1 MGESAGGASIIHQIT
16 AYGGAWGAVPFQRAI
31 VQSPGYAIS
40 VDAGHGLDVAL
51 DAASRL
57 TGRPVTTAQ
66 QLGRLDAATL
76 VQVNRAAVNQSTPGS
91 WTYGPVPDGDYVP
104 DLPSFLLR
112 DGRFDADVQVMAG
125 HNLHEAA
132 AFVPAIDSAARFRSA
147 VRAAVFGISDAALD
161 HVVAS
166 LYPDDLS
173 GRHGYT
179 TQTGRLTALTDDA
192 AFKCHTRYLGRAPF
206 ARPSYNYLFA
216 YPPSVHQQDVA
227 FTWFHGDAAKVTTPG
242 TRVDAALAVAM
253 QRRFTRFAQTG
264 RPDGDEED
272 DELAWPAYGAGAA
285 VLTFGPTTL
294 SVGEEAPNDRCDYWQ
309 CKWAPSSP
317 LFFHLQRKSLTL
329 SVVAGIWQ

>member
-16 AYGGAWGAVPFQRAI
+16 AYGGAQGPVPFQRAI

-40 VDAGHGLDVAL
+40 VDTSRGLALAL

-57 TGRPVTTAQ
+57 TGRPVTTAE

-76 VQVNRAAVNQSTPGS
+76 IQVNRAAVNQSTPGS
-91 WTYGPVPDGDYVP
+91 WTYGPVPDGSYVP

-112 DGRFDADVQVMAG
+112 AGRFDAGVQVMPG
-125 HNLHEAA
+125 HNVHEAA
-132 AFVPAIDSAARFRSA
+132 AFVPAVDSAARFAAA
-147 VRAAVFGISDAALD
+147 VRAVVFGIADAALD
-161 HVVAS
+161 HVVTS

-192 AFKCHTRYLGRAPF
+192 AFKCHTRYLGRASF

-242 TRVDAALAVAM
+242 TRVDPVLAVAM

-264 RPDGDEED
+264 RPDSDEND
-272 DELAWPAYGAGAA
+272 DEPAWPAYGGGAA
-285 VLTFGPTTL
+285 VMNFDVPAL
-294 SVGEEAPNDRCDYWQ
+294 SVDEEAPNDRCDYWQ
-309 CKWAPSSP
+309 CKWAPSSFSFISSKED
-317 LFFHLQRKSLTL
+317 LLTP
-329 SVVAGIWQ
+329 SVVAGVWR